1 MPPQLGHL
9 VALLSHTLA
18 LQGAHLVRLCWGPWM
33 SVPGSWPAA
42 LSYPGLHDKP
52 ECSSYPAGTMAWR
65 SVEGVQ
71 IQGIL
76 VFSSPPR
83 RILEKIFIY
92 FKNCGKIYTTCS
104 FPGVAVVKN
113 LPANEGDPRDVGSI
127 PGSGRSSE
135 VGNGNLLQW
144 CILESSMGRGAWEA
158 TVHRATESRT

>member
-1 MPPQLGHL
+1 MEI
-9 VALLSHTLA
+9 
-18 LQGAHLVRLCWGPWM
+18 CGPWM

-127 PGSGRSSE
+127 PEPRRSPEGGKCNPLKYS
-135 VGNGNLLQW
+135 
-144 CILESSMGRGAWEA
+144 CLENPLDRGTW
-158 TVHRATESRT
+158 